1 MANEVKK
8 NGHSSIPNPSS
19 LTSKL
24 MRALRGDID
33 ARTVALESFRRG
45 RVLLERRRERAKLD
59 QLDKEPVHLTPEYA
73 RLSPPELLEH
83 FRSRSSPKFFAGFD
97 AQAKELAE
105 IHKTLFPEQTVQ
117 LVEAADRIARAHRW
131 PLLGYGDIDF
141 GPVIEWRRD
150 LLSGETWPLD
160 YHADLDLARDGADVR
175 VVWELNRLA
184 HLITLGRAYSITDDE
199 RLAEEF
205 FVQIESWRLDNP
217 VGRGPNWACAM
228 EVALRAMNLLA
239 AFQLFRRSP
248 ALSDARLTHLLT
260 SLEQH
265 GAHIRRNLEFSYI
278 ATSNHYLSD
287 IAGLLWIGIMLPELQ
302 SAKRWREFALREM
315 LHEMD
320 VQVLADGADGEAS
333 TGYHRLVLELFLYS
347 FLLCRSNE
355 IEIPEKYWTR
365 LRAMLKYVRAY
376 LRPDGRAPL
385 IGDTDSGQ
393 VMPIVKRGADD
404 HAYLL
409 AVGAASFEDLRLK
422 RSEDPAMPEEVLWIN
437 GSDGV
442 KKYSNLPMLEE
453 PEQSQA
459 FPDAGSYILRDA
471 DLYMFF
477 NASGAGAHGRGS
489 HGHNDSLSIEIAA
502 CGTPFITDPGTYVYR
517 TDLHER
523 HLFRST
529 AYHSTV
535 EVDSAE
541 QNTIVEELPFI
552 VGDEAHPHVIETNFS
567 SERDVI
573 VAEHRGYAR
582 LGEPVTH
589 RRKVEFDKRERYW
602 LVVDEMLGTGEHEF
616 RVRFHFA
623 PGIETEARGDVGVI
637 AYDKISGARLW
648 IVPLTKGG
656 SVEIEPRWTSRDY
669 GAKMRSV
676 SACWV
681 FEARA
686 PVSFGWAIVPVSG
699 DEDQAKRF
707 ELIEKLR
714 TKL

>member
-1 MANEVKK
+1 
-8 NGHSSIPNPSS
+8 
-19 LTSKL
+19 

-45 RVLLERRRERAKLD
+45 KVLLERRRERAKLD
-59 QLDKEPVHLTPEYA
+59 LLDKEPAHLTPEFA
-73 RLSPPELLEH
+73 RLAPSELLDH
-83 FRSRSSPKFFAGFD
+83 FRLRTSPKFFAGFD
-97 AQAKELAE
+97 ASAKELAE
-105 IHKTLFPEQTVQ
+105 IQRTLFPTQTAQ
-117 LVEAADRIARAHRW
+117 LIEAANRIAQNHRW
-131 PLLGYGDIDF
+131 PLLGYGEIDF
-141 GPVIEWRRD
+141 GPAIEWRRD
-150 LLSGETWPLD
+150 LLSGEKWPLE
-160 YHADLDLARDGADVR
+160 YHADLDLARSGADVR

-184 HLITLGRAYSITDDE
+184 HLITLGRAYTITDDE

-205 FVQIESWRLDNP
+205 FEQIESWRRDNP

-239 AFQLFRRSP
+239 AFQLFRRSSV
-248 ALSDARLTHLLT
+248 LTESRLLQLLA

-287 IAGLLWIGIMLPELQ
+287 IAGLLWLGIMLPELK
-302 SAKRWREFALREM
+302 SAKGWREFALREM
-315 LHEMD
+315 LREMD

-347 FLLCRSNE
+347 FLICRANG
-355 IEIPEKYWTR
+355 IEIPEKYWSK
-365 LRAMLKYVRAY
+365 LRDMLKYVRAY

-393 VMPIVKRGADD
+393 VMPVVKRGADD

-409 AVGAASFEDLRLK
+409 AVGASCFDELRLK
-422 RSEDPAMPEEVLWIN
+422 SSDDPAMPEEVLWIN
-437 GSDGV
+437 GPDGV
-442 KKYSNLPMLEE
+442 KKYSSLPLLNE
-453 PEQSQA
+453 PAQSQA

-477 NASGAGAHGRGS
+477 NASGAGVGGRGS
-489 HGHNDSLSIEIAA
+489 HGHNDSLSIEVAA
-502 CGTPFITDPGTYVYR
+502 CGTAFITDPGTYVYR

-535 EVDSAE
+535 EIDGAE
-541 QNTIVEELPFI
+541 QNTIIEELPFI
-552 VGDEAHPHVIETNFS
+552 VGDEAHSRVIESSFS
-567 SERDVI
+567 AERDVI
-573 VAEHRGYAR
+573 VAEHNGYAR
-582 LGEPVTH
+582 LTEPVTH
-589 RRKVEFDKRERYW
+589 RRKVEFEKRQSYW
-602 LVVDEMLGTGEHEF
+602 LVVDEMLGAGEHEF

-623 PGIETEARGDVGVI
+623 PGIEVEVSAESGGRADGCVV
-637 AYDKISGARLW
+637 AYDRLNGARLF

-656 SVEIEPRWTSRDY
+656 VVEIEPRWTSRDY

-681 FEARA
+681 FSVPA
-686 PVSFGWAIVPVSG
+686 PVSFGWAIVPISG
-699 DEDQAKRF
+699 DEDHAQRL
-707 ELIEKLR
+707 ELIENLR
-714 TKL
+714 NEI